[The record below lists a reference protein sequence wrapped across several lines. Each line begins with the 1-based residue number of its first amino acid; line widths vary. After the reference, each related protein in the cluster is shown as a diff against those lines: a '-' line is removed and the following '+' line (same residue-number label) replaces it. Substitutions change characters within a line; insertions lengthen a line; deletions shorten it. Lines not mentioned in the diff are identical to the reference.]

1 MLIKYNIDIE
11 PRTIEVN
18 LQRIVNLIYKLL
30 PIREEGSDWRSPLLN
45 IMEELSGMDRL
56 FFQEQSI
63 YFRLLC
69 KLEGLYILT
78 GEDEF
83 PLYRKTIFE
92 CLNLVGELIKK
103 CQV

>member
-1 MLIKYNIDIE
+1 MLIKYNINIE
-11 PRTIEVN
+11 PKTIEVN

-30 PIREEGSDWRSPLLN
+30 PIREEGADWRSLLLN

-56 FFQEQSI
+56 LFEEQII

-69 KLEGLYILT
+69 KLEGLYTLV
-78 GEDEF
+78 GEEDF

-92 CLNLVGELIKK
+92 CLNLVGELLKR
-103 CQV
+103 CQD

>member
-1 MLIKYNIDIE
+1 MLIKYNIEIE
-11 PRTIEVN
+11 PKTLEVN

-30 PIREEGSDWRSPLLN
+30 PIREEGADWRSLLLN

-56 FFQEQSI
+56 LFEEQII

-69 KLEGLYILT
+69 KLEGLYTLV
-78 GEDEF
+78 GEEDF

-92 CLNLVGELIKK
+92 CLNLVGELLKR
-103 CQV
+103 CQD

>member
-11 PRTIEVN
+11 SKTIEVN

-30 PIREEGSDWRSPLLN
+30 PIREEGADWRSPLLN

-56 FFQEQSI
+56 LFEEQII

-69 KLEGLYILT
+69 KLEGLYTLV
-78 GEDEF
+78 GEEDF

-92 CLNLVGELIKK
+92 CLNLVGELLKR
-103 CQV
+103 CQD

>member
-11 PRTIEVN
+11 PKTIEVN

-30 PIREEGSDWRSPLLN
+30 PIREEGADWQSPLLN

-69 KLEGLYILT
+69 KLEGLYTLT
-78 GEDEF
+78 GEEEF
-83 PLYRKTIFE
+83 SLYRKTIFE
-92 CLNLVGELIKK
+92 CLNLVGELLKK